1 MPWRVFKKT
10 FDIQVY
16 FILNNYESF
25 TQSHMKASKTPHAT
39 RLARMSSASLMAIC
53 CAMAMT
59 GEEARAVSVD
69 NEMLILIDATQ
80 NGLTVNQF
88 DRLMDS
94 YSTAFT
100 SSTVLDSIQ
109 SGAYGRIAVSM
120 AFFGNSN
127 SYSVGIPWMLI
138 ENATQAQ
145 DFANLIQSVIRPSF
159 TGASN
164 VAAALTSA
172 AFTFGTE
179 TGGASNGFE
188 SEVQMIEVVASR
200 VPTASAA
207 AATSAASNIVRAAG
221 VDQINSIAVGNATTT
236 AAIDAFYSANVIGS
250 TIPDAPATSST
261 STLNAAA
268 LNANITNSVNNSVQ
282 TGATTSMITAV
293 PEPSSALALAA
304 GVILFLK
311 RRRR

>member
-1 MPWRVFKKT
+1 
-10 FDIQVY
+10 
-16 FILNNYESF
+16 
-25 TQSHMKASKTPHAT
+25 MKASKTSKS
-39 RLARMSSASLMAIC
+39 RLLSRTPLAPLMAIC
-53 CAMAMT
+53 CVLTFA

-80 NGLTVNQF
+80 NGLNTNQF
-88 DRLMDS
+88 DRLMDG

-100 SSTVLDSIQ
+100 SSTVMDSIQ

-127 SYSVGIPWMLI
+127 FYSVGIPWMLI
-138 ENATQAQ
+138 ENNTQAQ
-145 DFANLIQSVIRPSF
+145 QFADLIQSVIRPTF

-172 AFTFGTE
+172 AVTFGTE
-179 TGGASNGFE
+179 TGGAANGFE

-207 AATSAASNIVRAAG
+207 AATSAASNIIRAAG
-221 VDQINSIAVGNATTT
+221 VDQINSVAVGNATTT

-250 TIPDAPATSST
+250 TIPDAPATSTT
-261 STLNAAA
+261 SA
-268 LNANITNSVNNSVQ
+268 LNATALNTNLTNSVNNSVQ
-282 TGATTSMITAV
+282 TGAATSVITAV

>member
-1 MPWRVFKKT
+1 MKT
-10 FDIQVY
+10 
-16 FILNNYESF
+16 
-25 TQSHMKASKTPHAT
+25 SKT
-39 RLARMSSASLMAIC
+39 LASCLLLRSRSLPLVALASAWFIVGS
-53 CAMAMT
+53 
-59 GEEARAVSVD
+59 EARAISVD
-69 NEMLILIDATQ
+69 NELLILIDATQ
-80 NGLTVNQF
+80 NGLNANQF
-88 DRLMDS
+88 DRLMDG

-100 SSTVLDSIQ
+100 SSTVMDSIQ

-138 ENATQAQ
+138 ENSTQAQ
-145 DFANLIQSVIRPSF
+145 QFADLIQGVVRPTF

-188 SEVQMIEVVASR
+188 SEVQMVEVVASR

-207 AATSAASNIVRAAG
+207 SATAAASNIVRAAG
-221 VDQINSIAVGNATTT
+221 VDQINSIAVGNQATT

-250 TIPDAPATSST
+250 TIPNVPATSST
-261 STLNAAA
+261 SALTSTA
-268 LNANITNSVNNSVQ
+268 LNANLTSTINNSVQ
-282 TGATTSMITAV
+282 TGAAASAISAV
-293 PEPSSALALAA
+293 PEPGSALALTA
-304 GVILFLK
+304 GALLLLK
-311 RRRR
+311 RRRG

>member
-1 MPWRVFKKT
+1 M
-10 FDIQVY
+10 
-16 FILNNYESF
+16 SF
-25 TQSHMKASKTPHAT
+25 TAD
-39 RLARMSSASLMAIC
+39 
-53 CAMAMT
+53 
-59 GEEARAVSVD
+59 EARAISVD
-69 NEMLILIDATQ
+69 NELLILIDTTQ
-80 NGLTVNQF
+80 NGLSANQF
-88 DRLMDS
+88 DRLMDG

-100 SSTVLDSIQ
+100 SSTVMDSIQ

-138 ENATQAQ
+138 ENMTQAQ

-159 TGASN
+159 TGATN

-172 AFTFGTE
+172 AVTFGTE
-179 TGGASNGFE
+179 TGGAANGFE

-200 VPTASAA
+200 IPNAA
-207 AATSAASNIVRAAG
+207 AASATAAASNIVRAAG
-221 VDQINSIAVGNATTT
+221 VDQINSVAVGNATTT

-250 TIPDAPATSST
+250 SIPDAPATSST
-261 STLNAAA
+261 STLNATA
-268 LNANITNSVNNSVQ
+268 LATNLTNSVNNSVQ
-282 TGATTSMITAV
+282 TGAATSIITAV

-304 GVILFLK
+304 GVILLLK

>member
-1 MPWRVFKKT
+1 
-10 FDIQVY
+10 
-16 FILNNYESF
+16 
-25 TQSHMKASKTPHAT
+25 MKASKTSHT
-39 RLARMSSASLMAIC
+39 RLLSRRSLAPLMAIC
-53 CAMAMT
+53 CVLTFT
-59 GEEARAVSVD
+59 GDEARAISVD
-69 NEMLILIDATQ
+69 NELLILIDATQ
-80 NGLTVNQF
+80 NGLSANQF
-88 DRLMDS
+88 DRLMDG
-94 YSTAFT
+94 YTTAFT
-100 SSTVLDSIQ
+100 SSTVMDSIQ

-127 SYSVGIPWMLI
+127 SYTVGIPWMLI
-138 ENATQAQ
+138 ENTTQAQ

-172 AFTFGTE
+172 AVTFGSE
-179 TGGASNGFE
+179 TGGAANGFE

-207 AATSAASNIVRAAG
+207 AATSAASNIIRAAG
-221 VDQINSIAVGNATTT
+221 VDQINSVAVGNATTT

-261 STLNAAA
+261 SALTAAA
-268 LNANITNSVNNSVQ
+268 LNTNLTTSINNSVQ
-282 TGATTSMITAV
+282 TGATTSIITAV

>member
-1 MPWRVFKKT
+1 
-10 FDIQVY
+10 
-16 FILNNYESF
+16 
-25 TQSHMKASKTPHAT
+25 MKVSKTSHPNLLS
-39 RLARMSSASLMAIC
+39 RWSLAPLMAIC
-53 CAMAMT
+53 CVLTFT
-59 GEEARAVSVD
+59 GDEARAISVD
-69 NEMLILIDATQ
+69 NELLILIDATQ
-80 NGLTVNQF
+80 NGLTANQF
-88 DRLMDS
+88 DRLMDG

-100 SSTVLDSIQ
+100 SSTVMDSIQ

-120 AFFGNSN
+120 VFFGNSN

-138 ENATQAQ
+138 ENTTQAQ
-145 DFANLIQSVIRPSF
+145 DFANLIQSVIRPTF
-159 TGASN
+159 TGVSN

-179 TGGASNGFE
+179 TGGAANGFE

-207 AATSAASNIVRAAG
+207 SATSAASNIVRAAG
-221 VDQINSIAVGNATTT
+221 VDQINSVAVGNATTT

-261 STLNAAA
+261 STLNATA
-268 LNANITNSVNNSVQ
+268 LATNLTNSVNNSVQ
-282 TGATTSMITAV
+282 TGATTSIITAV

>member
-1 MPWRVFKKT
+1 MKT
-10 FDIQVY
+10 
-16 FILNNYESF
+16 
-25 TQSHMKASKTPHAT
+25 SKT
-39 RLARMSSASLMAIC
+39 LASCLLLRSRSLPLVALASAWFIAGS
-53 CAMAMT
+53 
-59 GEEARAVSVD
+59 EARAISVD
-69 NEMLILIDATQ
+69 NELLILIDATQ
-80 NGLTVNQF
+80 NGLNANQF
-88 DRLMDS
+88 DRLMDG

-100 SSTVLDSIQ
+100 SSTVMDSIQ

-138 ENATQAQ
+138 ENSTQAQ
-145 DFANLIQSVIRPSF
+145 QFADMIQGVVRPTF

-188 SEVQMIEVVASR
+188 SEVQMVEVVASR

-207 AATSAASNIVRAAG
+207 SATAAANNIVRAAG
-221 VDQINSIAVGNATTT
+221 VDQINSIAVGNQATT

-250 TIPDAPATSST
+250 TIPNVPATSST
-261 STLNAAA
+261 SALTSTA
-268 LNANITNSVNNSVQ
+268 LNANLTSTINNSVQ
-282 TGATTSMITAV
+282 TGAAASAISAV
-293 PEPSSALALAA
+293 PEPGSALALTA
-304 GVILFLK
+304 GALLLLK
-311 RRRR
+311 RRRG